1 MVLLIQ
7 AVAAVLLLLGSGL
20 IVRALIEIDRE
31 PMPAGRPASRPGER
45 GDRLRRAA

>member
-7 AVAAVLLLLGSGL
+7 ALAAALLLLGSVL

-31 PMPAGRPASRPGER
+31 PMSAGRPASRSGDPE
-45 GDRLRRAA
+45 DRLRRAA